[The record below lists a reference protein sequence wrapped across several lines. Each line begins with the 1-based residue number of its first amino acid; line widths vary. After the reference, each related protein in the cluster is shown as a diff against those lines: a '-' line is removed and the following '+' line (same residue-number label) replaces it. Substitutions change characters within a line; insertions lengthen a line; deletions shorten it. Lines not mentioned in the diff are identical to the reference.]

1 MIGTST
7 RKAAIVP
14 GDGIAGAPAITAAR
28 MGTFASLKIRDY
40 RLLWWG
46 MIVSN
51 IGTWMQMVAQG
62 YLVYQLT
69 DSPLM
74 LGLVGF
80 VRAVPVFTFSLFAG
94 VVADRVDRRKLLI
107 VTQTLAGVFAL
118 ALGILTSM
126 GIITVW
132 MIMVL
137 AFVSAAVAAFD
148 NPTRQALVPDIVG
161 KEYVANAVALQSAAF
176 NGTGILGPSLAGLA
190 LGFIGIAA
198 CFYINAISFLAV
210 IIALFLMSSVPNRV
224 MRKQTMF
231 QNLRE
236 GFGYVRSNRTV
247 AALLLLIALVGL
259 LGRPYTQLMPAVQ
272 QDVLHVGATGLGL
285 LMAFSSIG
293 ALIGALAIASLSDF
307 KYRGLM
313 LMGSI
318 AVFGVALVSFSLS
331 RSFPLSLGLLV
342 LVGGGATM
350 SMSTTNMLIQ
360 LNVPGEFR
368 GRIISMYTMIA
379 MGMMPLG
386 SMLLG
391 AIADF
396 IGVPVTLLGGGV
408 GCLVALVA
416 INLWVPTARS
426 AT

>member
-1 MIGTST
+1 MIGKST
-7 RKAAIVP
+7 QRAAIVP
-14 GDGIAGAPAITAAR
+14 GDGIVGAPAITAAR
-28 MGTFASLKIRDY
+28 MGTFASLQIRDY

-210 IIALFLMSSVPNRV
+210 IIALFMMSSVPNRV

-313 LMGSI
+313 LMGSV

>member
-1 MIGTST
+1 
-7 RKAAIVP
+7 
-14 GDGIAGAPAITAAR
+14 R
-28 MGTFASLKIRDY
+28 MGTFASLQIRDY

-118 ALGILTSM
+118 VLGILTSM

-137 AFVSAAVAAFD
+137 AFCSAAVAAFD

-161 KEYVANAVALQSAAF
+161 KEYIANAVALQSAAF

-198 CFYINAISFLAV
+198 CFFINAISFLAV

-224 MRKQTMF
+224 LRKQTMF

-272 QDVLHVGATGLGL
+272 RDVLHVGATGLGI

-293 ALIGALAIASLSDF
+293 ALIGALAIASLSNF
-307 KYRGLM
+307 KYRGLL

-318 AVFGVALVSFSLS
+318 VVFGVALISFSLS

-350 SMSTTNMLIQ
+350 SMSTTNMLLQ

-368 GRIISMYTMIA
+368 GRILSMYTMIA

-391 AIADF
+391 TIADF

-408 GCLVALVA
+408 GCLVALVV
-416 INLWVPTARS
+416 INLWVPTARHE
-426 AT
+426 T